1 MKLSNIINEKRMSTL
16 GMVYTQDYFR
26 KSLEDTFSQFN
37 KKVNKLLNEYFSEK
51 RGAERLVSSVN
62 KYEELIGES
71 NGRSSVRMS
80 ILNKAWRAT
89 IKFERPSVRKIIG
102 EERDN
107 IISFLVENK
116 DKVKFS
122 STGKDEF
129 GVKASI
135 NSAVDTV
142 FKEKYLRKIFESSD
156 KALFYAINDEIK
168 KYISKDIAESKSF
181 KLNTEKRISELD
193 ITFLDTLKKKNLINE
208 PNGSG
213 MFPDYEYKF
222 SGEAG
227 YEGEQQ
233 IYNILEE
240 AGIRGTFKRVY
251 IEMKGDKSSR
261 VVATQT
267 SPEKFFNGLGGD
279 LAEKIQNMEMN
290 DKIDLS
296 ASEFRKFIDAANIY
310 YAFKFPIIYVKSA
323 MKKLL
328 VFYLGDLKVKRFS
341 LKRNKRSLSLSVVAV
356 GDNIKEQKVF
366 SVEFTSKAY
375 KKIFGE

>member
-1 MKLSNIINEKRMSTL
+1 
-16 GMVYTQDYFR
+16 
-26 KSLEDTFSQFN
+26 
-37 KKVNKLLNEYFSEK
+37 
-51 RGAERLVSSVN
+51 
-62 KYEELIGES
+62 
-71 NGRSSVRMS
+71 
-80 ILNKAWRAT
+80 
-89 IKFERPSVRKIIG
+89 
-102 EERDN
+102 
-107 IISFLVENK
+107 
-116 DKVKFS
+116 
-122 STGKDEF
+122 
-129 GVKASI
+129 
-135 NSAVDTV
+135 
-142 FKEKYLRKIFESSD
+142 
-156 KALFYAINDEIK
+156 
-168 KYISKDIAESKSF
+168 
-181 KLNTEKRISELD
+181 
-193 ITFLDTLKKKNLINE
+193 
-208 PNGSG
+208 
-213 MFPDYEYKF
+213 
-222 SGEAG
+222 
-227 YEGEQQ
+227 
-233 IYNILEE
+233 
-240 AGIRGTFKRVY
+240 
-251 IEMKGDKSSR
+251 MKGDKSSR